1 VAPRIDVAPGP
12 WLPEPPPGGGAPVL
26 VLDGLLCR
34 DAALADRTSTQL
46 LGPGDIVDPWLKSD
60 ELLPCRVSWRAHTPA
75 VLGLLD
81 GRFGQAARRWPSLSA
96 VVTRRLCERAD
107 RLAAQGAA
115 LQLSNVEQRLVAN
128 LWQLADR
135 FGRVAPGGVVIPLQ
149 LTHQLLG
156 QLVGA
161 QRPTVTLAA
170 TKLTESGYV
179 TRREDGTWFLSD
191 GSREVLTPP
200 RPAI

>member
-1 VAPRIDVAPGP
+1 MVVPRIDVPVGP
-12 WLPEPPPGGGAPVL
+12 WAPETLPGGGAPVV

-34 DAALADRTSTQL
+34 DAQLTDRTSTQL
-46 LGPGDIVDPWLKSD
+46 LGPGDIVDPWLTGD
-60 ELLPCRVSWRAHTPA
+60 ELLPCRISWRAHTSA
-75 VLGLLD
+75 VLALLD
-81 GRFGQAARRWPSLSA
+81 ARFAQAARRWPALSA
-96 VVTRRLCERAD
+96 AVTRRLCERVD

-115 LQLSNVEQRLVAN
+115 LQLSNVDQRLVAH

-135 FGRVAPGGVVIPLQ
+135 FGRVTQGGVVIPLQ

-170 TKLTESGYV
+170 TKLAESGHV
-179 TRREDGTWFLSD
+179 IRRDDGTWFLADS
-191 GSREVLTPP
+191 SRDVLS
-200 RPAI
+200 PAHG

>member
-1 VAPRIDVAPGP
+1 
-12 WLPEPPPGGGAPVL
+12 VL
-26 VLDGLLCR
+26 VLDGLLLR

-46 LGPGDIVDPWLKSD
+46 LGPGDIVNPWLSSE
-60 ELLPCRVSWRAHTPA
+60 ELLPCRVSWRAHTPT
-75 VLGLLD
+75 VLALLD
-81 GRFGQAARRWPSLSA
+81 GRFAQAARRWPSLSA
-96 VVTRRLCERAD
+96 VVTRRLCERVD
-107 RLAAQGAA
+107 RLASQGAA
-115 LQLSNVEQRLVAN
+115 LQLSNVDQRLVAH

-135 FGRVAPGGVVIPLQ
+135 FGRVTQGGVVIPLQ

>member
-75 VLGLLD
+75 VLALLD

-96 VVTRRLCERAD
+96 VVARRLCERAD